1 MSSAAASSAAP
12 SAAGARFML
21 ASAAAFAG
29 MTAAAKLL
37 GARLPLFEIVF
48 VRAALSTLA
57 TLWLLRRAR
66 EPALGSR
73 RPLLWLRGLFGFCGL
88 SCSFYAVIHLPLA
101 EATLLQFTHP
111 LFTVALA
118 ALLLGERPERS
129 ILLGVAL
136 SVLGLLTVVR
146 PAALFGG
153 AAAPLDSF
161 AVAVGIAGAFFAA
174 DAYVSVRHLAR
185 TGEHPLA
192 IVLSF
197 PLVTSVLAAP
207 LMLREF
213 VMPSGVEWLWLLCAG
228 AFAQAGQMSLTR
240 GIQLLPASRATVF
253 SYTQIVFAAALG
265 ALLFGERPDAWT
277 AAGAGLVLGG
287 AWLATRSA

>member
-1 MSSAAASSAAP
+1 MPARAAAPAPAA
-12 SAAGARFML
+12 AHGARFML

-29 MTAAAKLL
+29 MTAAAKFV
-37 GARLPLFEIVF
+37 GGRLPVFEIVF
-48 VRAALSTLA
+48 VRAALSVLV

-73 RPLLWLRGLFGFCGL
+73 RPLLWLRGLFGFAGV
-88 SCSFYAVIHLPLA
+88 SCSFYSVIHLPLA

-118 ALLLGERPERS
+118 ALVLGERIERGVV
-129 ILLGVAL
+129 LGVPL
-136 SVLGLLTVVR
+136 SVLGVVTVVR
-146 PAALFGG
+146 PTFLFGG
-153 AAAPLDSF
+153 ASAPLDTF
-161 AVAVGIAGAFFAA
+161 AVGVAIGGAFFAA

-197 PLVTSVLAAP
+197 PLVTTVLSLP
-207 LMLREF
+207 LMLADF
-213 VMPSGVEWLWLLCAG
+213 VWPTAVEWCWLLGAG
-228 AFAQAGQMSLTR
+228 ACAQVGQMCLTR

-265 ALLFGERPDAWT
+265 AALFAERPDAWT
-277 AAGAGLVLGG
+277 LAGGALVLGG
-287 AWLATRSA
+287 AWLASRSA

>member
-1 MSSAAASSAAP
+1 MSAAAPAA
-12 SAAGARFML
+12 ANGARFML

-29 MTAAAKLL
+29 MTAAAKLV
-37 GARLPLFEIVF
+37 GARIPLFEIVF
-48 VRAALSTLA
+48 VRAAFSVVA
-57 TLWLLRRAR
+57 TLLLLRRAR
-66 EPALGSR
+66 VPALGSR
-73 RPLLWLRGLFGFCGL
+73 RPLLFLRGLFGFAGV

-118 ALLLGERPERS
+118 ALVLGERIER
-129 ILLGVAL
+129 GVAL
-136 SVLGLLTVVR
+136 GVPLAVLGLLAIVR

-153 AAAPLDSF
+153 ESAPLDPF
-161 AVAVGIAGAFFAA
+161 ATGVALAGAFFAA

-197 PLVTSVLAAP
+197 PLVSVVLALP
-207 LMLREF
+207 LMLRDL
-213 VMPSGVEWLWLLCAG
+213 VWPTGMEWLWLLAAGGCA
-228 AFAQAGQMSLTR
+228 QLGQMSLTR

-265 ALLFGERPDAWT
+265 ALLFAERPDVWT
-277 AAGAGLVLGG
+277 LAGGALVLGG
-287 AWLATRSA
+287 AWLAGRSA

>member
-1 MSSAAASSAAP
+1 
-12 SAAGARFML
+12 ML
-21 ASAAAFAG
+21 TSAAAFAG

-118 ALLLGERPERS
+118 ALLLGERIERGV
-129 ILLGVAL
+129 LLGIPL
-136 SVLGLLTVVR
+136 SVLGILAVAR

-153 AAAPLDSF
+153 PSSLDSF
-161 AVAVGIAGAFFAA
+161 AVAVGLAGAFFAA

-197 PLVTSVLAAP
+197 PLVTTFLSAP
-207 LMLREF
+207 LMLQSF
-213 VMPSGVEWLWLLCAG
+213 VWPRGAEWLWLLAAG
-228 AFAQAGQMSLTR
+228 GFAQIGQMSLTR

-265 ALLFGERPDAWT
+265 ALVFGERPDAWT
-277 AAGAGLVLGG
+277 AVGGALVLGG
-287 AWLATRSA
+287 AWLASRSA

>member
-1 MSSAAASSAAP
+1 MSAAAAAAP
-12 SAAGARFML
+12 AASGARFML
-21 ASAAAFAG
+21 VSALAFAG

-48 VRAALSTLA
+48 VRAALSVLA

-66 EPALGSR
+66 VPAFGSR

-111 LFTVALA
+111 LFTLALA
-118 ALLLGERPERS
+118 ALLLGERIER
-129 ILLGVAL
+129 GVIIGIPL
-136 SVLGLLTVVR
+136 SVLGVVTVAR

-153 AAAPLDSF
+153 VSAPLDSF
-161 AVAVGIAGAFFAA
+161 AVGIGLAGAFFAA

-207 LMLREF
+207 LMLRSF
-213 VMPSGVEWLWLLCAG
+213 VWPNGVEWLWLVCAG
-228 AFAQAGQMSLTR
+228 GFAQIGQLSLTR

-277 AAGAGLVLGG
+277 AAGGVLVLGG
-287 AWLATRSA
+287 AWLAGRSA

>member
-1 MSSAAASSAAP
+1 
-12 SAAGARFML
+12 ML
-21 ASAAAFAG
+21 GSAAAFAG
-29 MTAAAKLL
+29 MTAAAKFV

-48 VRAALSTLA
+48 VRAALSVLV

-66 EPALGSR
+66 VPAFGSR
-73 RPLLWLRGLFGFCGL
+73 RPLLLLRGVFGFLGV

-111 LFTVALA
+111 LFTLALA
-118 ALLLGERPERS
+118 ALVLGERIERGV
-129 ILLGVAL
+129 LLGVPL
-136 SVLGLLTVVR
+136 SVLGVLAVAR
-146 PAALFGG
+146 PNALFG
-153 AAAPLDSF
+153 ATSAPLDSF
-161 AVAVGIAGAFFAA
+161 AVGVALAGAFFAA

-197 PLVTSVLAAP
+197 PLVTVVLALP
-207 LMLREF
+207 LMLREL
-213 VMPSGVEWLWLLCAG
+213 VWPTAVEWAWLLGAG
-228 AFAQAGQMSLTR
+228 ACAQVGQMCLTR

-265 ALLFGERPDAWT
+265 ALLFAERPDAWT
-277 AAGAGLVLGG
+277 LAGGALVLCG
-287 AWLATRSA
+287 AWLASRGV

>member
-1 MSSAAASSAAP
+1 
-12 SAAGARFML
+12 ML

-29 MTAAAKLL
+29 MTAAAKSV

-48 VRAALSTLA
+48 VRAALSVLVTLI
-57 TLWLLRRAR
+57 LLRRAR
-66 EPALGSR
+66 VPALGSR
-73 RPLLWLRGLFGFCGL
+73 RPLLWLRGLFGFAGV

-111 LFTVALA
+111 LFTVVLA
-118 ALLLGERPERS
+118 ALVLGERIER
-129 ILLGVAL
+129 GVAL
-136 SVLGLLTVVR
+136 GIPLAVAGVVTIVR

-153 AAAPLDSF
+153 ASAPLDAF
-161 AVAVGIAGAFFAA
+161 AVSIALAGAFFAA

-197 PLVTSVLAAP
+197 PLVTTALALPLVLRDP
-207 LMLREF
+207 VWPTPR
-213 VMPSGVEWLWLLCAG
+213 EWLWLLAAGLCA
-228 AFAQAGQMSLTR
+228 QLGQMSLTR

-253 SYTQIVFAAALG
+253 SYAQIVFAALLG
-265 ALLFGERPDAWT
+265 ALLFAERPDAWT
-277 AAGAGLVLGG
+277 LVGGALVLAG
-287 AWLATRSA
+287 AWLAGRSV

>member
-1 MSSAAASSAAP
+1 MSAAP
-12 SAAGARFML
+12 PAAVPAHGARFML

-29 MTAAAKLL
+29 MTAAAKFV
-37 GARLPLFEIVF
+37 GSRLPLFEIVF
-48 VRAALSTLA
+48 VRAAFSVAA
-57 TLWLLRRAR
+57 TLLLLRHAR
-66 EPALGSR
+66 VPALGSR
-73 RPLLWLRGLFGFCGL
+73 RPLLWLRGLFGFAGV
-88 SCSFYAVIHLPLA
+88 SCSFYSVIHLPLA

-118 ALLLGERPERS
+118 SLTLGERLER
-129 ILLGVAL
+129 GV
-136 SVLGLLTVVR
+136 VLGIPVSVIGVLTVVR

-153 AAAPLDSF
+153 ASAPLDAF
-161 AVAVGIAGAFFAA
+161 AVGVALSGAFFAA

-197 PLVTSVLAAP
+197 PLVTVGLALP
-207 LMLREF
+207 LMLRAF
-213 VMPSGVEWLWLLCAG
+213 VWPEPQEWLWLIGAG
-228 AFAQAGQMSLTR
+228 ACAQVGQICLTR

-265 ALLFGERPDAWT
+265 ALLFGERPDAGT
-277 AAGAGLVLGG
+277 LAGGALVLAG
-287 AWLATRSA
+287 AWLAGRSA